1 MKARISRFLQG
12 VTGAISGLR
21 PASRSGRKTVKRK
34 TASSGK
40 RPLGR
45 TRTKGK
51 QRHQRVGSSTV
62 RKRHLRG
69 EMKPIEPMTDD
80 PKQSSP
86 SQTVIYSCPACGL
99 QAPKTLMFEH
109 LIGSPTHQLGRVE
122 PEQAADHRLK
132 ENPGKVGQEDPSKD
146 SLRNLLQILL
156 PPRAFG
162 RRHEQK
168 NENLPPK

>member
-1 MKARISRFLQG
+1 MKAKISRFLQG

-21 PASRSGRKTVKRK
+21 PASRSGKKTVQRK

-45 TRTKGK
+45 SRPKGK
-51 QRHQRVGSSTV
+51 QRHQRVGSPTV
-62 RKRHLRG
+62 RKRHLGR
-69 EMKPIEPMTDD
+69 ESKPIEPMLDD

-86 SQTVIYSCPACGL
+86 SQAVIYSCPACGL

-122 PEQAADHRLK
+122 PEQAADHRLQQK
-132 ENPGKVGQEDPSKD
+132 PDKVDQEDLSKD

-168 NENLPPK
+168 NEKLPPK